1 MSKNSQKTL
10 YQHVT
15 DWTEFFK
22 HWGRK
27 SEKMFNPKKFKKYAG
42 PRRKR

>member
-15 DWTEFFK
+15 DWSEFFRQWRTK
-22 HWGRK
+22 F
-27 SEKMFNPKKFKKYAG
+27 EKVFNPKKPKKYAG
-42 PRRKR
+42 VRRKR